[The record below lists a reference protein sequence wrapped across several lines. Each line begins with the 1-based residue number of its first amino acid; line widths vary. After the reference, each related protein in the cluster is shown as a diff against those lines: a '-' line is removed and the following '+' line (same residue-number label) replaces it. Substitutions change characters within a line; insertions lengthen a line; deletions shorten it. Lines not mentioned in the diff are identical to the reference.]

1 MKTYGNILKQN
12 TYKYFNKKE
21 VGGFMSKVSNVITM
35 LELLQTGRKYSIQEL
50 SNKLEVSQRMIRVY
64 KEDLEKA
71 GIYID
76 TIMGPYGGYVLNQ
89 SVRMPIRKFKI
100 EDAELLDKYIKNEK
114 DEDIK
119 AKLILLLD
127 KIKCVYIGSRQEEKE
142 LNLKDDIGKKY
153 NLLTRAIKEKRK
165 VKILYYSN
173 NKGENER
180 IIDPA
185 EMFLFQEGWYC
196 AAFCEKKQDIRHF
209 ELKRIIKYELL
220 DEKYE

>member
-1 MKTYGNILKQN
+1 
-12 TYKYFNKKE
+12 
-21 VGGFMSKVSNVITM
+21 MSKVSNVITM
-35 LELLQTGRKYSIQEL
+35 LELLQTGKKYSINEL
-50 SNKLEVSQRMIRVY
+50 SNKLEVSERMIRVY

-89 SVRMPIRKFKI
+89 RVRTPIRKFKLK
-100 EDAELLDKYIKNEK
+100 DAELLNTYITQEK
-114 DEDIK
+114 DEK
-119 AKLILLLD
+119 KKEELNILQD
-127 KIKCVYIGSRQEEKE
+127 KIKGVYIGSKQEEQE
-142 LNLKDDIGKKY
+142 LNLKDENGKKY

-165 VKILYYSN
+165 VKILYYSYG
-173 NKGENER
+173 KGENER
-180 IIDPA
+180 IIDPI

-220 DEKYE
+220 NEKYE

>member
-1 MKTYGNILKQN
+1 
-12 TYKYFNKKE
+12 
-21 VGGFMSKVSNVITM
+21 MSKISNVLTM
-35 LELLQTGRKYSIQEL
+35 LQLLQSGRKYSIKEL
-50 SNKLEVSQRMIRVY
+50 SNELEVSERMIRVY

-89 SVRMPIRKFKI
+89 SVSMPVRKFKMK
-100 EDAELLDKYIKNEK
+100 DAKLLDRYITKEK
-114 DEDIK
+114 DKDIK
-119 AKLILLLD
+119 DEFILLQD
-127 KIKCVYIGSRQEEKE
+127 KIKGVYTGSKQENKK
-142 LNLKDDIGKKY
+142 LNLKDENGKKY

-165 VKILYYSN
+165 VKILYYSYG
-173 NKGENER
+173 KGENER
-180 IIDPA
+180 VIDPA
-185 EMFLFQEGWYC
+185 EMFLFKDGWYC